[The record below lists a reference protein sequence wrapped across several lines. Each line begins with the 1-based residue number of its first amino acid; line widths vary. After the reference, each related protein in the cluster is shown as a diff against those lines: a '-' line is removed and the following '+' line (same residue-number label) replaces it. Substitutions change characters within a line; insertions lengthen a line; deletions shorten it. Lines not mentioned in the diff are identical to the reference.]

1 MNKNIRIIYL
11 AGFLFTIPLALTSY
25 INSSLL
31 EVYINKN
38 YVGLIYIFA
47 SLITILGMLEM
58 PKFLTRFGVRK
69 AAIIWSIISFV
80 SLIFLAFSKTS
91 ILIVPAFIV
100 YFITNFF
107 LIAIIDIFFEDLSS
121 KKNIGKFRGL
131 YLSIVSISWVLAQFI
146 SGSIIAKSSFLGI
159 YLFAALFIVL
169 VGILF
174 ITNLHNFIDPKYK
187 KVAIKKT
194 LLTFWRN
201 KDLSKIY
208 LISLIL
214 KFFYSWMIVYMTIYL
229 FENIG
234 FSFKEIGT
242 IYAIM
247 LTPFVFLSY
256 PLGKLSDKI
265 GEKKML
271 SYGFVFIALATLV
284 IPLLKDNIVW
294 LFALVLFLSRIGA
307 ATIDIMSESYFFKNI
322 NETDVDEIAFFR
334 NTGPLSFIIGPAGAT
349 ICLLFIP
356 NFSYLFFILGAILMI
371 GLLISFRLRDIK

>member
-69 AAIIWSIISFV
+69 AAIIWSSVSFV

-194 LLTFWRN
+194 ILTFWRN

-247 LTPFVFLSY
+247 LLPFVFLSY

-271 SYGFVFIALATLV
+271 SYGFMFIAFATLS
-284 IPLLKDNIVW
+284 IPFLKDNIVW
-294 LFALVLFLSRIGA
+294 LFALILFLSRIGA

-334 NTGPLSFIIGPAGAT
+334 NTGPLSFIIGPALAT
-349 ICLLFIP
+349 VCLLFIP
-356 NFSYLFFILGAILMI
+356 NFSYLFFILGAILMV

>member
-47 SLITILGMLEM
+47 SIITVLGMLEM

-69 AAIIWSIISFV
+69 AAIIWSSVSFV

-91 ILIVPAFIV
+91 ILIVPAFMV

-121 KKNIGKFRGL
+121 KRNIGKFRGL

-247 LTPFVFLSY
+247 LLPFVFLSY
-256 PLGKLSDKI
+256 PLGRLSDKI

-271 SYGFVFIALATLV
+271 SYGFMFIAFATLS
-284 IPLLKDNIVW
+284 IPFLKDNIVW
-294 LFALVLFLSRIGA
+294 LFATVLFLSRIGA
-307 ATIDIMSESYFFKNI
+307 ATIDIMSESYLFKNI

-334 NTGPLSFIIGPAGAT
+334 NTGPLSFIIGPALAT
-349 ICLLFIP
+349 VCLLFIP

>member
-38 YVGLIYIFA
+38 YVGLVYIFA
-47 SLITILGMLEM
+47 SIITVLGMLEM

-69 AAIIWSIISFV
+69 AAIIWSSVSFI

-91 ILIVPAFIV
+91 ILIVPAFMV

-121 KKNIGKFRGL
+121 KRNIGKFRGL

-194 LLTFWRN
+194 LLTFWQN

-247 LTPFVFLSY
+247 LLPFVFLSY
-256 PLGKLSDKI
+256 PLGLLSDKI

-271 SYGFVFIALATLV
+271 SYGFMFIAFATLS

-294 LFALVLFLSRIGA
+294 LFATVLFLSRIGA

-334 NTGPLSFIIGPAGAT
+334 NTGPLSFIIGPALAT

-356 NFSYLFFILGAILMI
+356 NFSYLFFILGAILMV
-371 GLLISFRLRDIK
+371 GLLISFKLRDIK

>member
-38 YVGLIYIFA
+38 YVGLVYIFA
-47 SLITILGMLEM
+47 SIITVLGMLEM

-69 AAIIWSIISFV
+69 AAIIWSSVSFI

-91 ILIVPAFIV
+91 ILIVPAFMV

-121 KKNIGKFRGL
+121 KRNIGKFRGL

-234 FSFKEIGT
+234 FSFKEIGA

-271 SYGFVFIALATLV
+271 SYGFMFIAFATLT
-284 IPLLKDNIVW
+284 IPFLKDNIVW
-294 LFALVLFLSRIGA
+294 LFATVLFLSRIGA

-334 NTGPLSFIIGPAGAT
+334 NTGPLSFIIGPALAT

-371 GLLISFRLRDIK
+371 GLLISLKLRDIK

>member
-47 SLITILGMLEM
+47 SIITVLGMLEM

-69 AAIIWSIISFV
+69 AAIIWSSVSFV

-91 ILIVPAFIV
+91 ILIVPAFMV

-121 KKNIGKFRGL
+121 KRNIGKFRGL

-247 LTPFVFLSY
+247 LLPFVFLSY
-256 PLGKLSDKI
+256 PLGRLSDKI

-271 SYGFVFIALATLV
+271 SYGFMFIAFATLS
-284 IPLLKDNIVW
+284 IPFLKDNIVW
-294 LFALVLFLSRIGA
+294 LFATVLFLSRIGA

-334 NTGPLSFIIGPAGAT
+334 NTGPLSFIIGPALAT
-349 ICLLFIP
+349 VCLLFIP

>member
-47 SLITILGMLEM
+47 SLITVLGMLEM

-69 AAIIWSIISFV
+69 AAIIWSSISFI

-234 FSFKEIGT
+234 FSFKEIGA

-271 SYGFVFIALATLV
+271 SYGFMFIAFATLT
-284 IPLLKDNIVW
+284 IPFLKDNIVW
-294 LFALVLFLSRIGA
+294 LFATVLFLSRIGA

-334 NTGPLSFIIGPAGAT
+334 NTGPLSFIIGPALAT

>member
-31 EVYINKN
+31 EQYISKN
-38 YVGLIYIFA
+38 YVGLVYIFA
-47 SLITILGMLEM
+47 SIITILGMLEM
-58 PKFLTRFGVRK
+58 PKFLTRFGVRNL
-69 AAIIWSIISFV
+69 AITWSGISFV

-91 ILIVPAFIV
+91 LLIIPSFVI

-121 KKNIGKFRGL
+121 KRDIGKFRGL
-131 YLSIVSISWVLAQFI
+131 YLSIISISWVLAQFI
-146 SGSIIAKSSFLGI
+146 SGSIIAKSSFMGI
-159 YLFAALFIVL
+159 HLFAALFIVL
-169 VGILF
+169 VGVLF
-174 ITNLHNFIDPKYK
+174 ITNLNNFIDPKYK

-194 LLTFWRN
+194 LLTFWQN
-201 KDLSKIY
+201 KDLAKIY

-234 FSFKEIGT
+234 FSFKEIGA

-256 PLGKLSDKI
+256 PLGRLSDKI

-271 SYGFVFIALATLV
+271 IYGFLFIIFATLI

-294 LFALVLFLSRIGA
+294 IFATVLFLSRIGA

-322 NETDVDEIAFFR
+322 NESDVDEIAFFR
-334 NTGPLSFIIGPAGAT
+334 NTGPMSFIIGPAGAT
-349 ICLLFIP
+349 LCLLFLP
-356 NFSYLFFILGAILMI
+356 HFSYLFFILGAILMI
-371 GLLISFRLRDIK
+371 GLLISLRLRDIK